1 LEASQTVVI
10 QRVHVQTAE
19 AMENYYDTHAHLTFP
34 DFADEIP
41 AVIERAQAAGI
52 TKIITIG
59 TDLESSL
66 RAVQLAETYESI
78 YAVVGWHP
86 NDLESAPEDVRDGLR
101 PLCVHSKVV
110 AIGETGIDHYRLPSS
125 GGGSDAE
132 DKIWKARQEKIF
144 RQQLELAVEQNLNV
158 VIHQRAALDATL
170 AIFEQYSDRIRGQFH
185 CFVDDVASMQRVIN
199 MGSLVSYTGIATF
212 KNAKDVRET
221 IDATPLDKLMLET
234 DSPFLAPVPHR
245 GKRCEPSFTRNVAE
259 VVAEVKGVSM
269 GELSEGTCATTDAF
283 FSKLTLS

>member
-1 LEASQTVVI
+1 M
-10 QRVHVQTAE
+10 QTAE

-41 AVIERAQAAGI
+41 EVIERAQAAGI

-158 VIHQRAALDATL
+158 VIHQRAALEATL
-170 AIFEQYSDRIRGQFH
+170 AIFEQYADRIRGQFH

-212 KNAKDVRET
+212 KNAKDVR
-221 IDATPLDKLMLET
+221 KLNL
-234 DSPFLAPVPHR
+234 
-245 GKRCEPSFTRNVAE
+245 
-259 VVAEVKGVSM
+259 
-269 GELSEGTCATTDAF
+269 
-283 FSKLTLS
+283 

>member
-1 LEASQTVVI
+1 
-10 QRVHVQTAE
+10 
-19 AMENYYDTHAHLTFP
+19 METYYDTHAHLTFP

-66 RAVQLAETYESI
+66 RAVQLAETHESI

-110 AIGETGIDHYRLPSS
+110 AIGEIGIDHYRLPSS
-125 GGGSDAE
+125 GGGSEAE
-132 DKIWKARQEKIF
+132 DVIWKARQERIF

-158 VIHQRAALDATL
+158 VVHQRAALDATL
-170 AIFEQYSDRIRGQFH
+170 AIFKQYSDRIRAQFH
-185 CFVDDVASMQRVIN
+185 CFVDDIASMQRVIK
-199 MGSLVSYTGIATF
+199 MGSLVSFTGIATF

-221 IDATPLDKLMLET
+221 IKVTPIDKLMLET
-234 DSPFLAPVPHR
+234 DSPFLAPIPHR
-245 GKRCEPSFTRNVAE
+245 GKRCEPSFTRCVAE
-259 VVAEVKGVSM
+259 VVAEAKSVSLN
-269 GELSEGTCATTDAF
+269 ELSGSTCAVAHAF
-283 FSKLTLS
+283 FPKLKSF